1 MQEID
6 EQAFSI
12 LLITIAVVGGISAS
26 LAYLVYWPS
35 MNYLAFKRRTIEGM
49 KPEMELRVVAC
60 VIGEEDVAPLVNL
73 LDASH
78 PTKESRI
85 QVFIIHLVQLVGRA
99 APILRANKPNSGAAP
114 SLSDRITNAFH
125 TFLNQTHLHGVI
137 DFNSYTAVAPFDTMH
152 DDICRMALNKQTSIV
167 ILPFHRDKIAGAADQ
182 GPLIQMVN
190 RNVASYAPCSVGILI
205 ERKSSNLSAVP
216 GQGSLRRV
224 AVLFVGGK
232 DDREAL
238 AYGVRMA
245 TKPSVSLTVVHFVAT
260 VVDIDEDMTQKRLD
274 DEMIKRYNLDQNVV
288 SVGEGM
294 HINYRQHV
302 VTNGVETVDEIRRMG
317 GSYDIFL
324 VGASRER
331 ECEVTF
337 GMKEWGE
344 NLELGYIGDYLA
356 SSDFDGEA
364 TILVVQQQGK
374 QKKRFGRQLG
384 NYSLKAPLPN
394 IRNKL
399 FSVEVDMK

>member
-6 EQAFSI
+6 ERTFSI

-35 MNYLAFKRRTIEGM
+35 MNYLAFKRRTIEGT

-60 VIGEEDVAPLVNL
+60 VIGEEDVAPLINL

-78 PTKESRI
+78 PTKESPML
-85 QVFIIHLVQLVGRA
+85 VFIIHLVQLIGRA
-99 APILRANKPNSGAAP
+99 APILRANKPNSGA

-125 TFLNQTHLHGVI
+125 AFQNQTHLHGVI
-137 DFNSYTAVAPFDTMH
+137 DFDSYTVVAPFDSMH

-167 ILPFHRDKIAGAADQ
+167 ILPFHRDKIGGAADQ
-182 GPLIQMVN
+182 GQLIQMVN
-190 RNVASYAPCSVGILI
+190 HNVASYAPCSVGILV
-205 ERKSSNLSAVP
+205 ERKSSNFSAVS
-216 GQGSLRRV
+216 GQGSSRRV
-224 AVLFVGGK
+224 VVLFIGGQ

-245 TKPSVSLTVVHFVAT
+245 TKPSVSLTVVHFVST

-274 DEMIKRYNLDQNVV
+274 DEMIKRYNLHQKVA
-288 SVGEGM
+288 SAGEWM

-302 VTNGVETVDEIRRMG
+302 VTNGAETVDEIRKMG
-317 GSYDIFL
+317 GSYDVFL

-364 TILVVQQQGK
+364 TILVVQQQS
-374 QKKRFGRQLG
+374 KRKRRF
-384 NYSLKAPLPN
+384 SLKTPLPN